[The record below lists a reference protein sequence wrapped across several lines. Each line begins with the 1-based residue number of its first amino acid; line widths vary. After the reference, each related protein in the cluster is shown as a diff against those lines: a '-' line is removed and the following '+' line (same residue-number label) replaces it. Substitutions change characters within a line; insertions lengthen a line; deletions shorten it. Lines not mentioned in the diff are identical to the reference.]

1 MLLGD
6 RPADL
11 KGRQGSLSAQIL
23 RALFV
28 YDDKPCLKTVGY
40 FQEAVLFQDHLSKLR
55 GWFRPDL
62 VPPPPAPAF
71 PELDET
77 SVLVHIR
84 SCNCGFYF
92 LPFEWFDFVLTH
104 MQKRGPPTKSGQQ
117 AQPGNSSTSTIAS
130 TTPMKVYL
138 VLTPTCRN
146 SDLVKA
152 LEKKWNATYLRYS
165 AVASRQATGGN
176 SKSNPTTASVALDF
190 RAMLNAPR
198 LLLGKSTF
206 GFWAGFLSV
215 TASEV
220 HMPMEKK
227 KSLPLPLPYND
238 PRFIFHRSDILDK
251 ACKVKESGEWFGTFQ
266 ANAMR
271 FEFREEL
278 GKRAQPTN
286 NTQ

>member
-1 MLLGD
+1 MQLVFQGSNLSLAVPGANAKDGNETLAAERVQLACGEKGENDPRRIARKQMLLGD

-146 SDLVKA
+146 SDLVK
-152 LEKKWNATYLRYS
+152 
-165 AVASRQATGGN
+165 V
-176 SKSNPTTASVALDF
+176 
-190 RAMLNAPR
+190 
-198 LLLGKSTF
+198 
-206 GFWAGFLSV
+206 
-215 TASEV
+215 
-220 HMPMEKK
+220 
-227 KSLPLPLPYND
+227 
-238 PRFIFHRSDILDK
+238 
-251 ACKVKESGEWFGTFQ
+251 
-266 ANAMR
+266 
-271 FEFREEL
+271 REL
-278 GKRAQPTN
+278 
-286 NTQ
+286 